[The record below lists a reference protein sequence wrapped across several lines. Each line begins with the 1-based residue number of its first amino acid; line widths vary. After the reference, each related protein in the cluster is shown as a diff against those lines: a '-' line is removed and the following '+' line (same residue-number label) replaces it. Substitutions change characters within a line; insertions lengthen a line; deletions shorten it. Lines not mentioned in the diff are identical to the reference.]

1 MNLIDAVKNGKTEEI
16 KLLLEDG
23 ADVNFSNNNKSSLL
37 ILASRY
43 SNTTSNIETVKLLL
57 ENGADVNLKNING
70 ATALTVA
77 SRNSNTESNIET
89 VKLLLE
95 NGADVNLKDKDDW
108 TALMLASR
116 YSNAESNIETVKLLL
131 ENGADVNLKNNDGWT
146 ALMLASLNPNN
157 SSNIE
162 TVKLLLENGA
172 NPFILKNNKKDALS
186 LCRTEECREI
196 IRSYIW
202 KSLYN
207 RDISTAKK
215 YSKQTPLPADI
226 WELILLN
233 KRQQQLCKDLS
244 SDKNKEILA
253 LFALELNIP
262 INKEMTKGKL
272 CGIISRHLAYG
283 KYYSEKSK
291 IYTEDKIEK
300 EKNQIKKIARNF
312 NLDVN
317 RPIDEI
323 LKDLSF
329 LF

>member
-1 MNLIDAVKNGKTEEI
+1 
-16 KLLLEDG
+16 
-23 ADVNFSNNNKSSLL
+23 L

-43 SNTTSNIETVKLLL
+43 SNT
-57 ENGADVNLKNING
+57 G
-70 ATALTVA
+70 
-77 SRNSNTESNIET
+77 
-89 VKLLLE
+89 
-95 NGADVNLKDKDDW
+95 
-108 TALMLASR
+108 
-116 YSNAESNIETVKLLL
+116 SNIETVKLLL

-146 ALMLASLNPNN
+146 ALMSASRYSNTESNIETVKLLLENGADVNLKDKDNDGWTALMLASRYSNTE
-157 SSNIE
+157 SNIE

-300 EKNQIKKIARNF
+300 EKNQIKKIAMNF
-312 NLDVN
+312 GLDVN
-317 RPIDEI
+317 RPLDEI

>member
-16 KLLLEDG
+16 
-23 ADVNFSNNNKSSLL
+23 
-37 ILASRY
+37 
-43 SNTTSNIETVKLLL
+43 
-57 ENGADVNLKNING
+57 
-70 ATALTVA
+70 
-77 SRNSNTESNIET
+77 
-89 VKLLLE
+89 
-95 NGADVNLKDKDDW
+95 
-108 TALMLASR
+108 
-116 YSNAESNIETVKLLL
+116 KLLL

-146 ALMLASLNPNN
+146 ALMLASRN
-157 SSNIE
+157 SNTESNIE

-172 NPFILKNNKKDALS
+172 DPFILNNRKDALS
-186 LCRTEECREI
+186 LCNTEECREI

-253 LFALELNIP
+253 LFAIELNIP
-262 INKEMTKGKL
+262 INKEMTKAKL
-272 CGIISRHLAYG
+272 CGIISRQLAYG

-312 NLDVN
+312 GLDVN
-317 RPIDEI
+317 RPLDEI

>member
-16 KLLLEDG
+16 KLLLENG
-23 ADVNFSNNNKSSLL
+23 EDVNFSNNNKSSLL

-77 SRNSNTESNIET
+77 SRNSNTE
-89 VKLLLE
+89 
-95 NGADVNLKDKDDW
+95 
-108 TALMLASR
+108 
-116 YSNAESNIETVKLLL
+116 
-131 ENGADVNLKNNDGWT
+131 
-146 ALMLASLNPNN
+146 
-157 SSNIE
+157 SNIE

-300 EKNQIKKIARNF
+300 EKNQIKKIAMNF
-312 NLDVN
+312 GLDVN
-317 RPIDEI
+317 RPLDEI